1 MVNGR
6 ATSQEE
12 IEFRRRWYQAHVG
25 RLESDLAS
33 GRVKDWLPRFR
44 ASAPEPLA
52 IRDRLA
58 SSGDVAQ
65 FRAEQQAWASGPDAI
80 GFKGYPG
87 AMLINS
93 LVKYTDGH
101 ASLARLL
108 AAGLTPPRD
117 RGSAA
122 QKLDALVDHIER
134 VKVGAHPMA
143 SNVAF
148 MLPYF
153 WALEQPERWP
163 VFWRTSREFL
173 ESSTGASISGSP
185 TERYLGFMDLVEEV
199 DEDYERFTL
208 VSWWAKDTDRSP
220 LPAFLDPVL
229 SDRCTYG
236 RDPEAIPGEL
246 LKSNAAV
253 LVGIARHLRDVLAKD
268 VPEVVDHLGKPKVPR
283 LEWRKGRPRSDF
295 WVDWRVQGLE
305 LGLRLWVNDH
315 GAAIGVFPGL
325 HTPGWTNDARDVV
338 SQNMVEG
345 FRLMGTQGSTEGDDV
360 GFVGRPGSFI
370 YGRWYETDQLAGLDL
385 RAEVRDVAIAA
396 VQRVHYT
403 RLNQHYQPAVGLA
416 RLLLDNLTLVDRR
429 GATTAASFM
438 VNMNDLFERFVTE
451 RLHRALQGRLVVR
464 SQASDYLDTG
474 REISIRPD
482 LRFRYPGSDPDAYVG
497 DVKYKLTTDA
507 QGRTTDYYQLL
518 AYTTALKL
526 PEGVLIYCRTDGD
539 KPAGEITVRNAGKK
553 LHVHA
558 VDMTGSPAEVA
569 KELEQLADWIATRS
583 EQVRVPYQRTMPTP
597 VGVTG

>member
-1 MVNGR
+1 M
-6 ATSQEE
+6 
-12 IEFRRRWYQAHVG
+12 
-25 RLESDLAS
+25 
-33 GRVKDWLPRFR
+33 
-44 ASAPEPLA
+44 
-52 IRDRLA
+52 
-58 SSGDVAQ
+58 
-65 FRAEQQAWASGPDAI
+65 
-80 GFKGYPG
+80 
-87 AMLINS
+87 
-93 LVKYTDGH
+93 
-101 ASLARLL
+101 
-108 AAGLTPPRD
+108 
-117 RGSAA
+117 
-122 QKLDALVDHIER
+122 
-134 VKVGAHPMA
+134 
-143 SNVAF
+143 
-148 MLPYF
+148 
-153 WALEQPERWP
+153 
-163 VFWRTSREFL
+163 
-173 ESSTGASISGSP
+173 
-185 TERYLGFMDLVEEV
+185 
-199 DEDYERFTL
+199 
-208 VSWWAKDTDRSP
+208 TDRTG
-220 LPAFLDPVL
+220 LHREMIDLQQLREYETVAVAL
-229 SDRCTYG
+229 SDRQARRLATEASRYLSVASH
-236 RDPEAIPGEL
+236 RDPGMRWVTTREYVGSLVVDDMRILIRPKISLENLFLLLEVGLPEQAWRKEDFDYAVNHDLVSSLVSFYARTVETTLARGLYRSYRERHEDLQTVRGRIDFGKQLSRARLPLPVACRYGEFTADVTENRGL
-246 LKSNAAV
+246 RAAV
-253 LVGIARHLRDVLAKD
+253 RIALR
-268 VPEVVDHLGKPKVPR
+268 VPGVPVADR
-283 LEWRKGRPRSDF
+283 R
-295 WVDWRVQGLE
+295 
-305 LGLRLWVNDH
+305 
-315 GAAIGVFPGL
+315 
-325 HTPGWTNDARDVV
+325 
-338 SQNMVEG
+338 
-345 FRLMGTQGSTEGDDV
+345 RLMRELVAMEEVSDAPISGDD
-360 GFVGRPGSFI
+360 
-370 YGRWYETDQLAGLDL
+370 L
-385 RAEVRDVAIAA
+385 
-396 VQRVHYT
+396 QRVHYT